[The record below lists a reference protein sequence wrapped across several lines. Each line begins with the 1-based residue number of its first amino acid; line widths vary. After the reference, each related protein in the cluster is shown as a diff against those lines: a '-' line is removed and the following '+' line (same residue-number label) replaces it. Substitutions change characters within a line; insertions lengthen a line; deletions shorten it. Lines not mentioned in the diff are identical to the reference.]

1 MNRSFHHCAIPA
13 PAGVISGLL
22 NFYYML
28 SQVTYILPEV
38 QSTERAIE
46 EKYIRGMFWWRMNER
61 DKCFSTIFS
70 KSIVAM
76 TTFLCCNCT
85 TEQIPMCRLLYYRD
99 ARFKTG
105 NQFVGLVILS
115 GIRIVLCTALNGGYI
130 DSDLYKQNV
139 QVGKKK

>member
-1 MNRSFHHCAIPA
+1 MR
-13 PAGVISGLL
+13 
-22 NFYYML
+22 
-28 SQVTYILPEV
+28 
-38 QSTERAIE
+38 ERWR
-46 EKYIRGMFWWRMNER
+46 KNIRGIFGWRMNER

-115 GIRIVLCTALNGGYI
+115 GKSIVLCTALNGGYI
-130 DSDLYKQNV
+130 DSDLHKQNA
-139 QVGKKK
+139 QVGQKK